1 MCHLYSTRSRDISQ
15 GHIQQGDEK
24 TVVTPWSAE
33 IEMGSLRV
41 RQHQKPQV
49 QIKAP
54 REGTSGAILG
64 DAKVSRAGGER
75 GFCED
80 QTGEVKTVWRPR
92 RGRVMVTKEAMWE
105 TTCI

>member
-1 MCHLYSTRSRDISQ
+1 MC
-15 GHIQQGDEK
+15 EE

-54 REGTSGAILG
+54 REMPRFPELVEEKDFVKIKQERSKLFG
-64 DAKVSRAGGER
+64 DPGEAGP
-75 GFCED
+75 
-80 QTGEVKTVWRPR
+80 W
-92 RGRVMVTKEAMWE
+92 
-105 TTCI
+105 